1 MIRERGSLTTLF
13 SLLTL
18 TFLCSGFALGAEL
31 FYYKP
36 YEGTL
41 HYDLTIHTHALLD
54 TGLPEQYGKIV
65 RDHEDIMALS
75 QRVEETE
82 EGLLDI
88 ATTVD
93 KINPLPSSR
102 GFGPPGVVY
111 KREEIQGNT
120 QHIKINLLGKV
131 EEALVLP
138 HIASQY
144 FWSDGQDGPPLDFY
158 NVLTLLNPRF
168 PLELLDPGDSW
179 ESEDVIELEVADPLP
194 LAGLMVIRYEL
205 EMTVQQKINYT
216 LLDFVEKKGYRCARI
231 SFEAEF
237 KTDGVIYGGS
247 GNGRYV
253 DGLGK
258 SSGELCFAPREGILV
273 SVSMTHHASEKLSR
287 DGQIRTNL
295 TPREVIV
302 LYAYDQT
309 TVPLPWR
316 SERTVSLE
324 LAEGQV
330 ISNR

>member
-18 TFLCSGFALGAEL
+18 TVLCSGLALGAEL

-41 HYDLTIHTHALLD
+41 QYDLTIHTHALVD
-54 TGLPEQYGKIV
+54 AGLPGQYGKIV

-93 KINPLPSSR
+93 KINPLVPSR

-111 KREEIQGNT
+111 KREEIEGNT

-131 EEALVLP
+131 EEAQVLP
-138 HIASQY
+138 HLGSRY
-144 FWSDGQDGPPLDFY
+144 FWPNNGQDGPFLDFY
-158 NVLTLLNPRF
+158 NVMILLNPRF
-168 PLELLDPGDSW
+168 PLDLLEPGDSW
-179 ESEDVIELEVADPLP
+179 ENENEIELGVADTLP
-194 LAGLMVIRYEL
+194 LAGLMELRYEL
-205 EMTVQQKINYT
+205 EMTVQQKIHYT

-237 KTDGVIYGGS
+237 KTDGVMYSS
-247 GNGRYV
+247 GNGYYLE
-253 DGLGK
+253 GNGE
-258 SSGELCFAPREGILV
+258 SSGELYFAPQEGILV
-273 SVSMTHHASEKLSR
+273 SATMTHNVFEKRSR

-309 TVPLPWR
+309 TVPVPWR

-324 LAEGQV
+324 LTEDQA
-330 ISNR
+330 ISRQ

>member
-1 MIRERGSLTTLF
+1 MISKRTTLTTFL
-13 SLLTL
+13 SLLFL
-18 TFLCSGFALGAEL
+18 TPFLIRFLLGAEL
-31 FYYKP
+31 LSYKP

-41 HYDLTIHTHALLD
+41 HYNLTIHSHALLD
-54 TGLPEQYGKIV
+54 AGLPGQYGKVV

-93 KINPLPSSR
+93 KINPVPSTR

-120 QHIKINLLGKV
+120 QHIKINLLGEV
-131 EEALVLP
+131 EEARVLP

-144 FWSDGQDGPPLDFY
+144 FWSNGEDGPPLDFY

-168 PLELLDPGDSW
+168 PLELLDAGDSW
-179 ESEDVIELEVADPLP
+179 ESESEIELGMADPLP
-194 LAGLMVIRYEL
+194 LAGLMELRYEL
-205 EMTVQQKINYT
+205 EMTVQQKIKYT

-237 KTDGVIYGGS
+237 KTDGVMYSS

-253 DGLGK
+253 DGLGE
-258 SSGELCFAPREGILV
+258 SSGEFYFAPREGILV
-273 SVSMTHHASEKLSR
+273 SASMTHNVAEKLSR

-309 TVPLPWR
+309 TIPLPWR

-324 LAEGQV
+324 LTESQA
-330 ISNR
+330 ISSR

>member
-1 MIRERGSLTTLF
+1 MILKRAGLITLF

-18 TFLCSGFALGAEL
+18 TVLCSDSLLGAEL
-31 FYYKP
+31 FFYKP

-41 HYDLTIHTHALLD
+41 QYDLTIHTHALLD
-54 TGLPEQYGKIV
+54 TGLPEQYGKVV

-111 KREEIQGNT
+111 KREEILGNT

-131 EEALVLP
+131 EEAQVLP

-144 FWSDGQDGPPLDFY
+144 FWTNGQDGPPLDFY

-205 EMTVQQKINYT
+205 EMTVQQKIKYT

-253 DGLGK
+253 DGLGN
-258 SSGELCFAPREGILV
+258 SSGEFCFAPQEGILV
-273 SVSMTHHASEKLSR
+273 SASMTHTAFEKLSM

-309 TVPLPWR
+309 TVPLPWH

-324 LAEGQV
+324 LTEARA
-330 ISNR
+330 ISRK

>member
-1 MIRERGSLTTLF
+1 MISKRATLTTLF
-13 SLLTL
+13 SLFTL
-18 TFLCSGFALGAEL
+18 TVLLSRFLLGAEL
-31 FYYKP
+31 FSYKP
-36 YEGTL
+36 YSGTL
-41 HYDLTIHTHALLD
+41 QYDLTIQSHALVD
-54 TGLPEQYGKIV
+54 AGLPGQYGKVV
-65 RDHEDIMALS
+65 RDHEDIMVLS
-75 QRVEETE
+75 QRVEETD

-93 KINPLPSSR
+93 QINPVPSSR

-111 KREEIQGNT
+111 KREEILGNT

-131 EEALVLP
+131 EEAQVLP
-138 HIASQY
+138 HMASQY
-144 FWSDGQDGPPLDFY
+144 FWANGQDGPPLDFY

-179 ESEDVIELEVADPLP
+179 ESENEIELGLADPLP
-194 LAGLMVIRYEL
+194 LAGLMELRYEL
-205 EMTVQQKINYT
+205 EMTVQQKIRYT
-216 LLDFVEKKGYRCARI
+216 LLDFVEKRGYRCARI

-237 KTDGVIYGGS
+237 TTDGVMFSS

-253 DGLGK
+253 EGIGE
-258 SSGELCFAPREGILV
+258 SSGELCFAPQEGILV
-273 SVSMTHHASEKLSR
+273 SVSMTHNASEKLSM

-316 SERTVSLE
+316 SERIVSLE
-324 LAEGQV
+324 LTEGQV
-330 ISNR
+330 IRDR

>member
-1 MIRERGSLTTLF
+1 MISKRATLTTLF
-13 SLLTL
+13 SL
-18 TFLCSGFALGAEL
+18 FALTVLLSRFLHGAEL
-31 FYYKP
+31 FSYKP

-41 HYDLTIHTHALLD
+41 QYDLTIHTHALLD

-93 KINPLPSSR
+93 KINPLPPSR

-144 FWSDGQDGPPLDFY
+144 FWANGQDGPPLDFY

-168 PLELLDPGDSW
+168 PLDLLEPGDSW
-179 ESEDVIELEVADPLP
+179 ESENEIELGLADPLL
-194 LAGLMVIRYEL
+194 LAGLMEIRYEL
-205 EMTVQQKINYT
+205 EMTVQQKIKYS

-237 KTDGVIYGGS
+237 KTEGVVYSS

-253 DGLGK
+253 EGLGE
-258 SSGELCFAPREGILV
+258 SSGEFCFAPQEGILV
-273 SVSMTHHASEKLSR
+273 SASMTYNVSEKLSR

-295 TPREVIV
+295 SPREVIV

-309 TVPLPWR
+309 TIPLPWR

-324 LAEGQV
+324 LTEGRAV
-330 ISNR
+330 SGR

>member
-1 MIRERGSLTTLF
+1 MILKRAGLITLF

-18 TFLCSGFALGAEL
+18 TVLWSDFLLGAEL
-31 FYYKP
+31 FFYKP
-36 YEGTL
+36 YKGTL

-65 RDHEDIMALS
+65 RDHEDIMKLS

-93 KINPLPSSR
+93 KINPVPPSR

-111 KREEIQGNT
+111 KREEIEGNT

-131 EEALVLP
+131 EKAQVLP

-144 FWSDGQDGPPLDFY
+144 FWSNGQDGPFLDFY
-158 NVLTLLNPRF
+158 NIMILLNPRF
-168 PLELLDPGDSW
+168 PLDLLEPGDSW
-179 ESEDVIELEVADPLP
+179 ESESEIELGLADPLP

-205 EMTVQQKINYT
+205 EMTVQQKIKYT

-237 KTDGVIYGGS
+237 KTDGVMYSS

-253 DGLGK
+253 VGIGE
-258 SSGELCFAPREGILV
+258 SSGEFCFAPQEGILV
-273 SVSMTHHASEKLSR
+273 SASMTHNTNEKISR
-287 DGQIRTNL
+287 DGQIRTSL

-316 SERTVSLE
+316 SERIVSLE
-324 LAEGQV
+324 LVEAPASE
-330 ISNR
+330 